1 MLAADAA
8 NVAVYVVGGVLAA
21 VLLLVGRRLMR
32 ANKADTEAIVRTEVD
47 KLRGEMNV
55 RLDGM
60 HEDMRD
66 RMDAAEH
73 EVAGLATKL
82 AAETGGNSHGLRQ
95 AVNEIGS
102 NVSRLQGSFDQYVK
116 DHARL

>member
-8 NVAVYVVGGVLAA
+8 NVAVYLVGGVLCA
-21 VLLLVGRRLMR
+21 VFLLVGRRLIR
-32 ANKADTEAIVRTEVD
+32 ANKADTEAIVRGEVD
-47 KLRGEMNV
+47 KLRGEMNT
-55 RLDGM
+55 RLNGM

-73 EVAGLATKL
+73 EVAALATKL

-95 AVNEIGS
+95 AVNDIGAQ
-102 NVSRLQGSFDQYVK
+102 VAKLQGSFEQYVT
-116 DHARL
+116 DHAKL